1 MAINLSDFPKLIRGG
16 GCELRYIPATPENAQ
31 MVFDAIDGTRAF
43 LRQWLG
49 FVGMIKSPDDAL
61 RWMESHVVT
70 PWVNQKKFWLGI
82 FQDGHFVGCISVF
95 DFEPDPVASAQIGY
109 WLVQSVT
116 GRGIMA
122 DALHAMES
130 ELFGRGINR
139 MEIRVDA
146 GNIPSMHVAERGGYH
161 LDGVLRAASYAPS
174 VGVCDL
180 YVYSKLK
187 TEYEKNVAK

>member
-31 MVFDAIDGTRAF
+31 MVFDAIDGARAF

-49 FVGMIKSPDDAL
+49 FVGMIKSHDDAL
-61 RWMESHVVT
+61 QWMKSHVEN

-109 WLVQSVT
+109 WMVQSAT
-116 GRGIMA
+116 GHGIMA
-122 DALHAMES
+122 DALHTIEL
-130 ELFGRGINR
+130 ELFERGFNR
-139 MEIRVDA
+139 LEIQVDA

-161 LDGVLRAASYAPS
+161 LDGVLRAASYTQA

-187 TEYEKNVAK
+187 TEYKKDVTE